1 MTLRY
6 DTRSRVST
14 YTQSWVSGI
23 EPDFGAFESIATTV
37 VGAGGTSTI
46 TFSSIPSGYRH
57 LQIRFMARGSNG
69 EYLSLRMNSDS
80 GSNYSFHRLTGDG
93 GSASAN
99 ASASRSDML
108 LNAASGTS
116 STANIFNVGI
126 VDILDY
132 ADTNKF
138 KTIRVLTGV
147 DFNGSGSVELISN
160 NYRSSSAITTLTI
173 TQNSSGTIQQYSHFA
188 LYGIRG

>member
-14 YTQSWVSGI
+14 YTQSWVGG

-37 VGAGGTSTI
+37 VGSGGTSTI
-46 TFSSIPSGYRH
+46 TFGSIPSGYKH
-57 LQIRFMARGSNG
+57 LQLRFLARGSNG

-80 GSNYSFHRLTGDG
+80 ASNYSFHRLTGDG
-93 GSASAN
+93 ASASAN
-99 ASASRSDML
+99 ASTSRSDML

-116 STANIFNVGI
+116 STANIFNAGI

-160 NYRSSSAITTLTI
+160 NWRSSSAITTLTI
-173 TQNSSGTIQQYSHFA
+173 TQNASGTIQQYSHFA
-188 LYGIRG
+188 LYGIKA